1 VAASF
6 ATNEHDE
13 QDAQAGKVP
22 PGGGKAAD
30 AKRQKIIVAATI
42 VGVIIA
48 FITLRKSSSS
58 TAAASGTVPVPPP
71 ASSAGFVAS
80 SGASPGQGSDIGSY
94 LQNLTQQQAA
104 GTAAQTASLSS
115 YLDNLSKQIQDSNS
129 SLQSSLAPVLQ
140 SALPPAL
147 ASTPP
152 PAPAP
157 AAPAP
162 YVGSFDTANTNVI
175 RNNSTG
181 EIFQVQQ
188 SGMLHLNGAQYAA
201 LGHPNPTAQWNG
213 PAAAADWT
221 NYAKTGA

>member
-140 SALPPAL
+140 SALPPPL
-147 ASTPP
+147 ASTP
-152 PAPAP
+152 A
-157 AAPAP
+157 AP

-175 RNNSTG
+175 RNAATG

-201 LGHPNPTAQWNG
+201 LGHPNPVSQWNG